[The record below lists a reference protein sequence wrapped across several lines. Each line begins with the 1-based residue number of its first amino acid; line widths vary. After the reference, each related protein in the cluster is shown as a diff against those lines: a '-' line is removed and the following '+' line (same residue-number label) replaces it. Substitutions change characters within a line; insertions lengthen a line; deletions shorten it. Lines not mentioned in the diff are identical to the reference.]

1 MQNELKPI
9 PIHSALNKPNLFLG
23 GERDLML
30 MLGLLCALLIFIAL
44 TVPTI
49 IMGLCIW
56 GVFASL
62 LRMMAKSDP
71 LMSKIYL
78 NQLKYKS
85 FYNAHSTPFILES
98 K

>member
-1 MQNELKPI
+1 
-9 PIHSALNKPNLFLG
+9 LFMG
-23 GERDLML
+23 GERELML
-30 MLGLLCALLIFIAL
+30 MLGLLCSLLIFIAL
-44 TVPTI
+44 TLPTI

-56 GVFASL
+56 MVFAAL

-78 NQLKYKS
+78 KQLKYKS
-85 FYNAHSTPFILES
+85 FYGAHSTPFRLD